1 MSGTL
6 VLRDIGKLLVP
17 EIFLIAAELVYR
29 KLGAVAFDVAV
40 QGGFEAG
47 SVEGIAGGEAL
58 GHSVEMGLAGI
69 GQVVPSSNTIS
80 LTK

>member
-17 EIFLIAAELVYR
+17 EIFLVAAELIYR
-29 KLGAVAFDVAV
+29 ELGAVAFDVAGRTMIRV
-40 QGGFEAG
+40 RRPPNGVNASMENA
-47 SVEGIAGGEAL
+47 A
-58 GHSVEMGLAGI
+58 
-69 GQVVPSSNTIS
+69 VVPSSNTIS